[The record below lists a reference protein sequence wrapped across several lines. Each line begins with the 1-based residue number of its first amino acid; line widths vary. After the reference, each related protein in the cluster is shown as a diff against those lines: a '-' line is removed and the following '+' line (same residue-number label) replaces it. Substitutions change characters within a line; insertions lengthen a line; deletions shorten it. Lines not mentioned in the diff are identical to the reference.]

1 MSRTSNSIFGPML
14 MVGLTFALG
23 ALAAYREPEGMI
35 AFLIAAFFLPV
46 AWTIIEIAK
55 RKEERNER
63 FYENQ
68 ASIRWSISAAGFL
81 MAVPLAFTLVISFG
95 ITEALGDDLEKRIMG
110 VLFGII
116 FLLYG
121 NAAPKRP
128 IALQDAGCSP
138 QRMQAQAR
146 FAGRMF
152 VLTGLAYTLIWALAP
167 ISWALPVA
175 MGVLLAGTVIVMAS
189 AVRLHR
195 SRK

>member
-1 MSRTSNSIFGPML
+1 MM